1 MSNRHRTWL
10 LLILLVAFMLRL
22 AFLGSKS
29 IWLDEAFSVWQT
41 ERTPNEIWNTVNDNH
56 PPMYYLL
63 LQAWMYFGKSEAII
77 RLPSVLVSMTGLV
90 LLSLLARRL
99 FNQQVALFAVALLAL
114 APIDLWYA
122 QEARMVLFVAP
133 AALLIALGLSKM
145 GWSGAV
151 LITVGLALGLYFDY
165 TIIPLWGIL
174 SGIWFAQWWKGGHP
188 INQLAT
194 WFVASLLAWL
204 IFMPLWPH
212 LQLVASRMSGIYV
225 FANIREVTG
234 LPDFGVLLPVIALI
248 FLGIGTAVLAWL
260 TPQILSRPSAGQIV
274 AALSIVTFFLLTA
287 LMPIPRL
294 YTIKRLVVTG
304 WPIVVLGVA
313 WIALNKVRK
322 PRPVI
327 FVLITISFI
336 ATLVILLAVPK
347 DDWRSAVSYINE
359 HAGPGDITWLD
370 PSHGRIP
377 YNYYEPTVD
386 ILESSKNLEVEQNAS
401 VWHVAERQPNRPIPG
416 SEVEIWLDENMQ
428 LVEVVPLYRLEL
440 RRYSPVE

>member
-1 MSNRHRTWL
+1 
-10 LLILLVAFMLRL
+10 
-22 AFLGSKS
+22 
-29 IWLDEAFSVWQT
+29 
-41 ERTPNEIWNTVNDNH
+41 
-56 PPMYYLL
+56 
-63 LQAWMYFGKSEAII
+63 MYFGKSEAII

-90 LLSLLARRL
+90 LLYFLARRL

-122 QEARMVLFVAP
+122 QEARMVLFVVP
-133 AALLIALGLSKM
+133 AALLIALGLASM
-145 GWSGAV
+145 GLSGAV

-174 SGIWFAQWWKGGHP
+174 SGIWFVQWWKDGHP
-188 INQLAT
+188 LSQLAT
-194 WFVASLLAWL
+194 WFIASLLAWL

-212 LQLVASRMSGIYV
+212 LQLVANRMSGIYV
-225 FANIREVTG
+225 FANIREVAG
-234 LPDFGVLLPVIALI
+234 LPDFGMLLPLIALI
-248 FLGIGTAVLAWL
+248 FLAIGTAAITWW
-260 TPQILSRPSAGQIV
+260 TPGILSRPSAGQIV
-274 AALSIVTFFLLTA
+274 AALSIVIFFLLTA

-294 YTIKRLVVTG
+294 YSVKRLVVTG

-327 FVLITISFI
+327 YGLITISFI

-347 DDWRSAVSYINE
+347 DDWRSTVAYINE
-359 HAGPGDITWLD
+359 HAGSDDITWLD

-377 YNYYEPTVD
+377 YNYYEPTVGLQKSTE
-386 ILESSKNLEVEQNAS
+386 IPEIEQSAS